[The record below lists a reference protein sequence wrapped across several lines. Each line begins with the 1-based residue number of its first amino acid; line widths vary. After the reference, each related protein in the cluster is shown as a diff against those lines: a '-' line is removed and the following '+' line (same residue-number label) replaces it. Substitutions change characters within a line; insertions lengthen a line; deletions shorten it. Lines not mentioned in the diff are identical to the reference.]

1 MNDITIVTAFFDIGR
16 EKFKGYER
24 GNNKYIN
31 YFKFWARI
39 NNNIIIYTNANFE
52 KEIKQ
57 IREDFGL
64 LEKTKIVIVDNY
76 TNFDKNLY
84 KKITDVMNNEISLNF
99 HKDIKKP
106 ESWSADYNFI
116 MMLKSYCIVDAIEKG
131 YAKGTIAWLD
141 FGFNHGGKDG
151 LINEEEFNFKWEYNF
166 PKKINLF
173 SHQKIDDNIPI
184 FDIVRSMD
192 VYIRGNIIVA
202 PDYLWQ
208 NFLYLAKK
216 SMNSLL
222 DCGLCDDDQTICLMA
237 YRSQKDIFF
246 IHDVENWYDGLKCFG
261 GNHLTVK
268 SEKKQE
274 NKSYIK
280 YKERARLFMLD
291 GKCKLAFTYYK
302 QYLKEKI
309 QIKLFNK

>member
-1 MNDITIVTAFFDIGR
+1 
-16 EKFKGYER
+16 
-24 GNNKYIN
+24 
-31 YFKFWARI
+31 
-39 NNNIIIYTNANFE
+39 
-52 KEIKQ
+52 
-57 IREDFGL
+57 
-64 LEKTKIVIVDNY
+64 
-76 TNFDKNLY
+76 
-84 KKITDVMNNEISLNF
+84 
-99 HKDIKKP
+99 
-106 ESWSADYNFI
+106 
-116 MMLKSYCIVDAIEKG
+116 
-131 YAKGTIAWLD
+131 
-141 FGFNHGGKDG
+141 
-151 LINEEEFNFKWEYNF
+151 
-166 PKKINLF
+166 
-173 SHQKIDDNIPI
+173 
-184 FDIVRSMD
+184 MD
-192 VYIRGNIIVA
+192 VYIRGNVIVA

-302 QYLKEKI
+302 QYLKKKI